1 MPAGGVAVGAPSL
14 PARIR
19 WPRARRLLRRPPAVA
34 GLLGVV
40 VAVVT
45 AVFAPLIA
53 RYSPTATSFGH
64 VLEAPLSAGHILG
77 TDELGRDVFS
87 RLVFGSQPALEVGLL
102 ATLLAMVVAVPIGVA
117 SGYFGGV
124 VDMIAMRI
132 TDILLAF
139 PFLLIAVG
147 LAAIFGPSLQNVIL
161 ALGISLVPG
170 TVRIARGEALSL
182 REQDFVQAAI
192 VTGVSDLHI
201 LWRHLIPN
209 MASPLIVQTTVS
221 IPGAILGSAALSYL
235 GLGLQPPAP
244 DWGGML
250 TSAQTYLYNDPLL
263 AVLPGIAIFLTAL
276 SFNLVGDGL
285 RDFFDP
291 SLR

>member
-1 MPAGGVAVGAPSL
+1 MVGVLVT
-14 PARIR
+14 
-19 WPRARRLLRRPPAVA
+19 
-34 GLLGVV
+34 VV
-40 VAVVT
+40 F

-53 RYSPTATSFGH
+53 RYAPTATSFGH
-64 VLEAPLSAGHILG
+64 VLEAPFSPGHLLG

-87 RLVFGSQPALEVGLL
+87 RLVFGTQPTLEVGVL
-102 ATLLAMVVAVPIGVA
+102 ATLLAMLVAVPIGVG
-117 SGYFGGV
+117 SGYFGGAL
-124 VDMIAMRI
+124 DMVAMRI

-161 ALGISLVPG
+161 ALGIGLVPG
-170 TVRIARGEALSL
+170 TIRIARGEALAL
-182 REQDFVQAAI
+182 REQEFVQAAI
-192 VTGVSDLHI
+192 VTGVSDFHI

-244 DWGGML
+244 DWGDML